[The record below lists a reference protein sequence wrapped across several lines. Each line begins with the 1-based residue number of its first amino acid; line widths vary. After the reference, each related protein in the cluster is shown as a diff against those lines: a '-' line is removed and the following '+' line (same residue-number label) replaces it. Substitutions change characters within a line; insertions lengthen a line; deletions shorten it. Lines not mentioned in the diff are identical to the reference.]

1 MNSYAPDEQTTEIG
15 ILPANFCISHHV
27 DWTNAVKSYIKE
39 IGITGVRWMKCEVE
53 QIDPKQEEHVMV
65 YCHNREASWVQNV
78 REAVFGQTSV
88 CGYKNHV
95 LYQLKLSDIF
105 YVEQQRNQRRG
116 QA

>member
-1 MNSYAPDEQTTEIG
+1 
-15 ILPANFCISHHV
+15 
-27 DWTNAVKSYIKE
+27 
-39 IGITGVRWMKCEVE
+39 MKCEVE

-95 LYQLKLSDIF
+95 LYQLKLWNSKEIKG
-105 YVEQQRNQRRG
+105 EGRRNGNRYD
-116 QA
+116 

>member
-15 ILPANFCISHHV
+15 ILPANFCISHHA
-27 DWTNAVKSYIKE
+27 DWTNAVKSYINDHFAFNIKTDTLTK
-39 IGITGVRWMKCEVE
+39 IAF
-53 QIDPKQEEHVMV
+53 MV

>member
-1 MNSYAPDEQTTEIG
+1 
-15 ILPANFCISHHV
+15 
-27 DWTNAVKSYIKE
+27 
-39 IGITGVRWMKCEVE
+39 MKCEVE
-53 QIDPKQEEHVMV
+53 QIDPKQEEYVMV

>member
-1 MNSYAPDEQTTEIG
+1 
-15 ILPANFCISHHV
+15 
-27 DWTNAVKSYIKE
+27 
-39 IGITGVRWMKCEVE
+39 
-53 QIDPKQEEHVMV
+53 MV

-95 LYQLKLSDIF
+95 LYLLKLSDIF

>member
-1 MNSYAPDEQTTEIG
+1 
-15 ILPANFCISHHV
+15 
-27 DWTNAVKSYIKE
+27 
-39 IGITGVRWMKCEVE
+39 MKCEVE

-95 LYQLKLSDIF
+95 WNSKEIKG
-105 YVEQQRNQRRG
+105 EGRRNGNRYD
-116 QA
+116 

>member
-1 MNSYAPDEQTTEIG
+1 
-15 ILPANFCISHHV
+15 
-27 DWTNAVKSYIKE
+27 
-39 IGITGVRWMKCEVE
+39 MKCEVE

-95 LYQLKLSDIF
+95 FVSIEI
-105 YVEQQRNQRRG
+105 V
-116 QA
+116 

>member
-1 MNSYAPDEQTTEIG
+1 MT
-15 ILPANFCISHHV
+15 
-27 DWTNAVKSYIKE
+27 
-39 IGITGVRWMKCEVE
+39 CEVE

-78 REAVFGQTSV
+78 QEAVFGQTSV

-105 YVEQQRNQRRG
+105 VWNSKEIKGEGRRNGNRYD
-116 QA
+116 

>member
-1 MNSYAPDEQTTEIG
+1 MT
-15 ILPANFCISHHV
+15 
-27 DWTNAVKSYIKE
+27 
-39 IGITGVRWMKCEVE
+39 CEVE
-53 QIDPKQEEHVMV
+53 QIDPKREEHVMV
-65 YCHNREASWVQNV
+65 YCHNREAS
-78 REAVFGQTSV
+78 